1 MSLRGACRL
10 NGKEGAGKLR
20 HAYVNHSGDDGVQH
34 RVRGESSARL
44 CCNLVPVI
52 DRRGFLVRTGLGFAA
67 AALASPLLQDTAA
80 RSQDALDDW
89 TAVRGLFNVEPGLL
103 HFGGLYLASHPA
115 PVREAIDVYRQG
127 LDANPVE
134 YLHQNEAR
142 LEAEV
147 LRGASAYLGVNATD
161 IALTDSTTMG
171 LGLLY
176 NGLRIQPEQEILT
189 STHDFYATSESLRLK
204 AQRSGANLRQV
215 QLYADSANASADE
228 IVNNL
233 SSAITPRTRIIGITW
248 VHSSTGVKLPL
259 RAIADAVASANADRD
274 RASRALVCV
283 DGVHGLGVED
293 VELPGLGCDF
303 FVSGCHKWLFGPRGT
318 GLVWGSPAA
327 WPEAGPTIP
336 TFSDAGTPG
345 SLMTP
350 GGFHSFEHRW
360 ALAAAF
366 ALHQQ
371 IGKARV
377 EARIH
382 ALNKQLKQGLASMP
396 HVRLRSPMDENLSAG
411 LVCFEVAGL
420 SPQGVVDR
428 LRQSQI
434 VATVTPYATSYARLA
449 PGLLNTPEEVDILLA
464 AISAMA

>member
-1 MSLRGACRL
+1 M
-10 NGKEGAGKLR
+10 
-20 HAYVNHSGDDGVQH
+20 
-34 RVRGESSARL
+34 
-44 CCNLVPVI
+44 I
-52 DRRGFLVRTGLGFAA
+52 DRRALLVRTGLGLAA
-67 AALASPLLQDTAA
+67 AALASTLLEDTHA
-80 RSQDALDDW
+80 RIQPTLDDW
-89 TAVRGLFNVEPGLL
+89 SAVRGLFNLEPGLL

-115 PVREAIDVYRQG
+115 PVRDAIDTHRRG

-134 YLHQNEAR
+134 YLHQNQAR

-147 LRGASAYLGVNATD
+147 LRAASAYLGVYATD

-176 NGLRIQPEQEILT
+176 NGLEVQPDQEILT
-189 STHDFYATSESLRLK
+189 TTHDFYATHEALRLK
-204 AQRSGANLRQV
+204 ARRSGAGLRQV
-215 QLYADSANASADE
+215 QLYADSATASTDE
-228 IVNNL
+228 IVSNL
-233 SSAITPRTRIIGITW
+233 AASISEKTRIVAIAW

-259 RAIADAVASANADRD
+259 RALADVVASANTGRD
-274 RASRALVCV
+274 RASRALLCV
-283 DGVHGLGVED
+283 DGVHGLGVEN
-293 VELPGLGCDF
+293 VELPAPGCDF

-318 GLVWGSPAA
+318 GLAWASAAA
-327 WPEAGPTIP
+327 WREVAPTIP

-382 ALNKQLKQGLASMP
+382 ALNTQLKQGLLGMP
-396 HVRLRSPMDENLSAG
+396 HVRLHTPMDENLSAG

-420 SPQGVVDR
+420 SPQAVVDR

-449 PGLLNTPEEVDILLA
+449 PGLLNTPEEVDQVLTAIAALA
-464 AISAMA
+464 